1 MSYNIRPTPTFQKQF
16 RKLLKKYRS
25 LTDDI
30 LILRRTLLEK
40 PTQGT
45 PLGKN
50 CFKVRLAISSK
61 NKGKSGGAR
70 IITHVQIVD
79 DTVFLL
85 SIYDKS
91 TKSNLNEG
99 ELDTLLLEIDD

>member
-1 MSYNIRPTPTFQKQF
+1 MSYKVETISTFDRQSK
-16 RKLLKKYRS
+16 RLAKKYPS
-25 LTDDI
+25 FKKDLGTFVKGLSENPD
-30 LILRRTLLEK
+30 
-40 PTQGT
+40 QGT

-50 CFKVRLAISSK
+50 CFKIRLAISSK

-99 ELDTLLLEIDD
+99 ELDTLLMEIDD

>member
-1 MSYNIRPTPTFQKQF
+1 MSENP
-16 RKLLKKYRS
+16 
-25 LTDDI
+25 D
-30 LILRRTLLEK
+30 
-40 PTQGT
+40 QGT
-45 PLGKN
+45 SLGKN

-91 TKSNLNEG
+91 AKSSLNEG
-99 ELDTLLLEIDD
+99 ELDSLLSEIED

>member
-1 MSYNIRPTPTFQKQF
+1 MSYKVETIKTFDRQSK
-16 RKLLKKYRS
+16 RLVKKYPS
-25 LTDDI
+25 FKKDLTAFANRLSENPD
-30 LILRRTLLEK
+30 
-40 PTQGT
+40 QGT
-45 PLGKN
+45 SLGKN

-91 TKSNLNEG
+91 AKSSLNEG
-99 ELDTLLLEIDD
+99 ELDSLLSEIED